1 MPLLLALVLALS
13 TARIGTAS
21 EISADLAA
29 RRARL
34 MERLGSDA
42 MLVVWS
48 APVQRYSLDVDYE
61 YRQDSNLYYL
71 TGLTQDETTL
81 VLMPGNRTRREI
93 LFVRDRDPIREHWQ
107 GRLLSREDAADLTGI
122 RTVLPASQ
130 LEPFVAAM
138 LRGRGAG
145 EVDAK
150 EAAAFFGALT
160 AGRAR
165 LALVLDPGGV
175 RDPLNRAQEFAR
187 DARERFTGFDV
198 VDATPMLTDLRLVKT
213 PVERALLVK
222 SLAISA
228 EAQLAGMR
236 AARPGAFEYEVEA
249 AIEAVHRSRGAASW
263 SYPSI
268 VGSGPNAT
276 ILHYTASTRQMQAG
290 DLLLVDAAC
299 SYEYMA
305 GDLTRTYPVNGRFSQ
320 TQRDLYAIVLEA
332 QEAGIRAA
340 RPGSSLRDVHM
351 ATVDVIKAGLLRLGL
366 ITDASGDQYR
376 LWFTHGATHYIGL
389 DVHDVGELTR
399 PLQPGM
405 AFVVEPGVYIRQ
417 AALDAL
423 PPTPANRALIDRIQ
437 PAVTR
442 YLDLG
447 IRVEDAFL
455 LEDSELRHLTSAVPR
470 TIEDIERVLGRPQA
484 SSR

>member
-1 MPLLLALVLALS
+1 
-13 TARIGTAS
+13 
-21 EISADLAA
+21 
-29 RRARL
+29 
-34 MERLGSDA
+34 
-42 MLVVWS
+42 
-48 APVQRYSLDVDYE
+48 
-61 YRQDSNLYYL
+61 
-71 TGLTQDETTL
+71 
-81 VLMPGNRTRREI
+81 
-93 LFVRDRDPIREHWQ
+93 
-107 GRLLSREDAADLTGI
+107 
-122 RTVLPASQ
+122 
-130 LEPFVAAM
+130 
-138 LRGRGAG
+138 
-145 EVDAK
+145 
-150 EAAAFFGALT
+150 
-160 AGRAR
+160 
-165 LALVLDPGGV
+165 
-175 RDPLNRAQEFAR
+175 
-187 DARERFTGFDV
+187 
-198 VDATPMLTDLRLVKT
+198 
-213 PVERALLVK
+213 
-222 SLAISA
+222 
-228 EAQLAGMR
+228 
-236 AARPGAFEYEVEA
+236 
-249 AIEAVHRSRGAASW
+249 
-263 SYPSI
+263 
-268 VGSGPNAT
+268 
-276 ILHYTASTRQMQAG
+276 MQAG
-290 DLLLVDAAC
+290 DLMLVDAAC

-399 PLQPGM
+399 PLQAGM

-455 LEDSELRHLTSAVPR
+455 LEESELRHLTSAVPR
-470 TIEDIERVLGRPQA
+470 TIEDIERFLGRPRA